1 MSKTTI
7 KIILGLLVILI
18 IGIALVKASKRP
30 TADRGTKTG
39 FGGITTSIPTSATA
53 ASESSTNAL
62 VSSAGFGIPLKAFSD
77 LDQLAQDFEGVCVF
91 VPDKGNANPNIE
103 AVAAILKAQT
113 TLKNIQISFG
123 LFQLSTD
130 SPDYSSFAK
139 IAQAP
144 GFLIAR
150 KNAGMRAVVGEV
162 TEQNVLQTW
171 VATKRQIGCG
181 CCPP

>member
-1 MSKTTI
+1 MSKTAV
-7 KIILGLLVILI
+7 KIILCLLVILI
-18 IGIALVKASKRP
+18 IGIVLVKASNRA
-30 TADRGTKTG
+30 TADRKTKTG
-39 FGGITTSIPTSATA
+39 FGVTTSLPTSATA
-53 ASESSTNAL
+53 ASESSSNAL
-62 VSSAGFGIPLKAFSD
+62 GSTAGFGIPLKAFSD

-91 VPDKGNANPNIE
+91 VPDKGNPNPNTE
-103 AVAAILKAQT
+103 AVAAILKAQA
-113 TLKNIQISFG
+113 TLKNIHISFG
-123 LFQLSTD
+123 FFQLSTD
-130 SPDYSSFAK
+130 SPDYATFAK